1 MVWEVW
7 VGYEGLGWMRRTWD
21 WGGGP
26 RVVLKGQ
33 VIVWRPMMGK
43 EGLIWV

>member
-1 MVWEVW
+1 MVRKVW
-7 VGYEGLGWMRRTWD
+7 VGYEGLRWVRRTWE